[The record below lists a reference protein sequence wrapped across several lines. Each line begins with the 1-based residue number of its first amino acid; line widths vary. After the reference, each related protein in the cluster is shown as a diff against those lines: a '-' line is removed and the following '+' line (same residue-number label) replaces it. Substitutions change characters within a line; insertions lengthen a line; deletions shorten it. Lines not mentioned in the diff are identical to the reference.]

1 MSIQLSQRVQ
11 SVKPSPTLALTA
23 LANELKAAGRDV
35 IGLSAG
41 EPDFDTP
48 RHIKE
53 AAVVALNKGFTRY
66 TPVDGI
72 PSLKDAIIKKFAREN
87 QLEYKPKQVM
97 VSCGAKHSIYNALQA
112 LLNPGDEVIIPAP
125 YWVSYPDMVALAG
138 GHSVIANTSLQQG
151 FKITP
156 KQLDAMISDKT
167 RLIILNSPSN
177 PTGICYTAAELAELG
192 AVIRERPKRIMIL
205 TDDVYEHILWSD
217 EPFKNI
223 VNVCPDLYDRTLVV
237 NAVSKSYAMTGWRI
251 GYAAGPE
258 PLIQAMN
265 IIQSQSTSNP
275 TSIAQYATVAA
286 LEGDQSFIAEMVKAF
301 KERHDF
307 VLEALLQIKGVEC
320 LPGQGTFYIFP
331 NFKGVMD
338 RLGFKTDN
346 DLGQFLIE
354 KAEVVVVP
362 GSSFGA
368 PGYVRISFAISMNN
382 LQKALS
388 RLQEVLR

>member
-11 SVKPSPTLALTA
+11 TVKPSPTLALTA
-23 LANELKAAGRDV
+23 LANEMKAAGRDV

-53 AAVVALNKGFTRY
+53 AAVAALNKGYTRY

-72 PSLKDAIIKKFAREN
+72 PALKKAIVNKFAQEN
-87 QLEYKPKQVM
+87 QLDYTLKQVM
-97 VSCGAKHSIYNALQA
+97 VSCGAKHTIYNAMQA

-138 GHSVIANTSLQQG
+138 GHSVIVNTTLQQG
-151 FKITP
+151 FKMTP
-156 KQLDAMISDKT
+156 KQLDAMITDKT

-177 PTGICYTAAELAELG
+177 PTGVCYTAAELAELG
-192 AVIRERPKRIMIL
+192 AVIRERPKRIMVL
-205 TDDVYEHILWSD
+205 TDDVYEHIMWTE

-223 VNVCPDLYDRTLVV
+223 LNVCPELYDRTLVV

-258 PLIQAMN
+258 SLIQAMT

-275 TSIAQYATVAA
+275 TSIAQHATVAA
-286 LEGDQSFIAEMVKAF
+286 LEGDQSFISEMVKAF

-307 VLEALLQIKGVEC
+307 VLKALLEIQGVEC
-320 LPGQGTFYIFP
+320 LPCQGTFYIFP
-331 NFKGVMD
+331 SFQGVMD

-362 GSSFGA
+362 GSGFGA
-368 PGYVRISFAISMNN
+368 PGYVRISFATSMDN
-382 LQKALS
+382 LQKAME
-388 RLQEVLR
+388 RLQKTLS